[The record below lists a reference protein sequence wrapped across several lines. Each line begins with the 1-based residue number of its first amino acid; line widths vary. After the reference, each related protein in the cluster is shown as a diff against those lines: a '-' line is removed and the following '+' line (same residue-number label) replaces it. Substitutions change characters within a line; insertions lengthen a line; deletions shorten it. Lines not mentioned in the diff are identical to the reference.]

1 MKWQGAEAA
10 FDLGQMDDTIER
22 VRRGEPVGTV
32 SPYRGPETGERAL
45 MRAVLQDAILCLQG
59 HATGVSAR
67 DRQRVAAQA
76 YSWIVS
82 REATW
87 PFAFETICHVL
98 GLDASSLRRR
108 LLAAATT
115 EGDPRGPGARGV
127 WHVGGMVSALRAVR
141 MRGNQRKG
149 TLRLRERRR
158 RRALGACHETA
169 TA

>member
-1 MKWQGAEAA
+1 MRHGADAA
-10 FDLGQMDDTIER
+10 YALGTMDDTIER
-22 VRRGEPVGTV
+22 VRRGEAVATA

-59 HATGVSAR
+59 HATGVPAR

-82 REATW
+82 RDATW

-115 EGDPRGPGARGV
+115 EGDPRGPRACGV
-127 WHVGGMVSALRAVR
+127 WHRGGMVSALRAVR

-158 RRALGACHETA
+158 RRTPAECHANA